1 MFCGGLFSWV
11 GRVFVGGVCA
21 RKLLKG
27 VSASQV
33 NPWVTTPLPSPV
45 AKAAPVVLPDPAP
58 VWSPGGIDLEQMPLE
73 VKSGLVKGSGMVLV
87 GAHGGAGTSTWAQL
101 METEELD
108 CFPGEPVPVVIVA
121 RWNASGIK
129 AAHAAALQWASGL
142 AGACV
147 LRGVLWVPDS
157 GGKRPR
163 GVNEIFLSACGA
175 FPANICAP
183 WVEVWRCE
191 PLAPDRGAQRLA
203 RKALALFSL

>member
-1 MFCGGLFSWV
+1 MSTN
-11 GRVFVGGVCA
+11 
-21 RKLLKG
+21 
-27 VSASQV
+27 QI
-33 NPWVTTPLPSPV
+33 NPWLTAPPV
-45 AKAAPVVLPDPAP
+45 ATPKEVPVQVDSAP

-73 VKSGLVKGSGMVLV
+73 VKSGLVKGSGLVLV

-101 METEELD
+101 METEELN

-157 GGKRPR
+157 GGKRPKK
-163 GVNEIFLSACGA
+163 VNELFLSACGA
-175 FPANICAP
+175 FPASLCAP
-183 WVEVWRCE
+183 WVEAWRSD
-191 PLAPDRGAQRLA
+191 PLAPDREAQRLA

>member
-11 GRVFVGGVCA
+11 GRVFVSVVCA

-73 VKSGLVKGSGMVLV
+73 VKSGLVKGSGLVLV

-163 GVNEIFLSACGA
+163 GVNEIFFVCLWGVSCQYL
-175 FPANICAP
+175 CA
-183 WVEVWRCE
+183 
-191 PLAPDRGAQRLA
+191 LGRGV
-203 RKALALFSL
+203 AL

>member
-11 GRVFVGGVCA
+11 GRALVSVVCA

-58 VWSPGGIDLEQMPLE
+58 VWSPGNASFGQQSLA
-73 VKSGLVKGSGMVLV
+73 VRSGLVKGSGLVLV
-87 GAHGGAGTSTWAQL
+87 GAHGGAGTSTWARL

-142 AGACV
+142 AGASV

-157 GGKRPR
+157 GGKRHR

-175 FPANICAP
+175 FPASLCTP
-183 WVEVWRCE
+183 WVEAWRSE

>member
-1 MFCGGLFSWV
+1 M
-11 GRVFVGGVCA
+11 
-21 RKLLKG
+21 
-27 VSASQV
+27 SASQV
-33 NPWVTTPLPSPV
+33 NPWVTTPLPSPA

-73 VKSGLVKGSGMVLV
+73 VKSGLVKGSGLVLV
-87 GAHGGAGTSTWAQL
+87 GAHGGAGTSTWARL
-101 METEELD
+101 METEELN

-142 AGACV
+142 AGASV

-183 WVEVWRCE
+183 WVEVWRSE